1 MLDERILPNAALAKI
16 AGESVENLSTH
27 RISVTHG
34 QEMDGMRRLAAILD
48 ADVVGYSRLMG
59 LDEAG
64 TYRAVKHCHNAFIL
78 PLVEAH
84 NGRIVKQAGDGMLA
98 EFASVLDAVACA
110 IAIQRTMHDQA
121 GSAET
126 ERLELRIGVHLGDIV
141 ADDGDIHG
149 EGIAV
154 AGHLQEMAPP
164 GGICVSQQV
173 YDQVSSKLDIQ
184 MGDLGCK
191 TFADIPGPLH
201 VWCWQPGATR
211 EESPAPK
218 QNRPRPDMKRPS
230 IAVLPFVNLSSVDEQ
245 EHFSDGFTEE
255 LISTLAR
262 CRWLRVVARNSSFTF
277 KGVTVDVRKVASDL
291 GVKYVIEGS
300 IRRAANRVRITAQLL
315 SGETGMLLWAE
326 RYDRML
332 DDVFVLQDEI
342 AGQITGTVEP
352 ELGFIEFAALR
363 GQSATDMDAWN
374 IYLKGLWHLYK
385 FDLENLRISK
395 ELFERAIDLE
405 PAFAQAYARLAYVH
419 IQLGWYGPLE
429 ERGDRIADA
438 TALAERAT
446 ALDDREPAAH
456 LALGR
461 ARALGGQPERGIE
474 HLRNALRLVPSFA
487 QGHFALGQALCYVG
501 RPEEGITAINEAFRL
516 SPRDPHLWTFH
527 NMVAIAQYQ
536 AGRFA
541 QAAEAARTSLLK
553 ENATFW
559 PVMVLAASL
568 GAQERKGEARAA
580 VAELLRR
587 RPDMTAKTARAE
599 FYFGSVPAMS
609 ERFIDRFVSD
619 LHRAGVP
626 D

>member
-1 MLDERILPNAALAKI
+1 
-16 AGESVENLSTH
+16 
-27 RISVTHG
+27 
-34 QEMDGMRRLAAILD
+34 MRRLAAIMD
-48 ADVVGYSRLMG
+48 ADIVGYSRLMG

-64 TYRAVKHCHNAFIL
+64 TYRAVKQCRDSFIL
-78 PLVEAH
+78 PLVAVH
-84 NGRIVKQAGDGMLA
+84 GGRIVKQAGDGTLA
-98 EFASVLDAVACA
+98 EFPSVLDAVACA
-110 IAIQRTMHDQA
+110 VAIQRTMHDHA
-121 GSAET
+121 GCAEA

-154 AGHLQEMAPP
+154 AEHLQEMAPP
-164 GGICVSQQV
+164 GGVCVSQQV
-173 YDQVSSKLDIQ
+173 YDQIGLKVDFPLTEI
-184 MGDLGCK
+184 GCR
-191 TFADIPGPLH
+191 TFADLPGPLRA
-201 VWCWQPGATR
+201 WRWQPGGAAG
-211 EESPAPK
+211 EVPPAPAQTDPLPGK
-218 QNRPRPDMKRPS
+218 KRPS
-230 IAVLPFVNLSSVDEQ
+230 IAVLPFVNLSSADEQ

-255 LISTLAR
+255 LITTLAR

-277 KGVTVDVRKVASDL
+277 KGKAVDARRVAEDL

-300 IRRAANRVRITAQLL
+300 IRRAANRIRITAQLL

-363 GQSATDMDAWN
+363 GHTATDMDAWN
-374 IYLKGLWHLYK
+374 IYLKALWHLYK

-395 ELFERAIDLE
+395 TLFERAVDLE
-405 PAFAQAYARLAYVH
+405 PAFAQAHARLAYVH

-429 ERGDRIADA
+429 ERAERIADA
-438 TALAERAT
+438 TALAERAI

-461 ARALGGQPERGIE
+461 ARALGGLPQRGIE
-474 HLRNALRLVPSFA
+474 HLRNALRLDASFA

-501 RPEEGITAINEAFRL
+501 RPEEGIAAINEAFRL
-516 SPRDPHLWTFH
+516 SPRDPHLWTFY
-527 NMVAIAQYQ
+527 NMVAIAHYQ
-536 AGRFA
+536 SGRFA
-541 QAAEAARTSLLK
+541 QAAEAARASLRQ

-559 PVMVLAASL
+559 PAMVLAASL
-568 GAQERKGEARAA
+568 GAIDRTDERSSA
-580 VAELLRR
+580 VANLLRR
-587 RPDMTAKTARAE
+587 RPDMTVKTARAE
-599 FYFGSVPAMS
+599 FYFGSVPVMP
-609 ERFIDRFVSD
+609 EDFITRFVSD
-619 LHRAGVP
+619 LCRAGLP